1 MKNQEGI
8 LTDAEMKGITPIQ
21 ASIVDDWENFR
32 DDDIMQQ
39 QSAIRAEEAEKI
51 PFVGDKEPLSSLAAE
66 YQSGS
71 PILLEKIKILSEQFA
86 AIRRTRGDGNCFF
99 RSFMFSFLEHIL
111 EAQDRE
117 EVNRLTANVENCR
130 KTLQSLGYADFTFE
144 DFFALF
150 LEQLESVLQGNE
162 ASISHD
168 ELLQRSRDQSI
179 SDYVVMFFRFVTSG
193 EIRKRSEFFEPF
205 ILGLT
210 NATVEQFCKSAVEPM
225 GEESDHVHIT
235 ALSDAL
241 GVPIRVVYLDRSSC
255 DTAGVSVNHHDFI
268 PAAAT
273 DIPSATVGG
282 SEAIK
287 PFITLLYRPGKGLPN
302 VDDSGPWSIGS
313 LGIICWRQDDNWKRR
328 SSSSFIS
335 SCFSALL

>member
-1 MKNQEGI
+1 MQNQEG
-8 LTDAEMKGITPIQ
+8 LPADAEMESSIQ
-21 ASIVDDWENFR
+21 ASKVDDWANFR

-39 QSAIRAEEAEKI
+39 QSAIQAVEAEKI
-51 PFVGDKEPLSSLAAE
+51 PFVGDKEPLSSLEVE

-71 PILLEKIKILSEQFA
+71 PILLEKIKVLTEQFA

-99 RSFMFSFLEHIL
+99 RSFMFSYLEHIL
-111 EAQDRE
+111 ESQDRE
-117 EVNRLTANVENCR
+117 EVDRITANVEQCR

-144 DFFALF
+144 DFFSLF
-150 LEQLESVLQGNE
+150 LEQLECVLQGNK

-168 ELLQRSRDQSI
+168 ELLQRSRDQSV

-193 EIRKRSEFFEPF
+193 EVRKRSEFFEPF

-210 NATVEQFCKSAVEPM
+210 NATVEQFCKSSVEPM

-255 DTAGVSVNHHDFI
+255 DAGGVSVNHHDFI
-268 PAAAT
+268 PATDDLPNAT
-273 DIPSATVGG
+273 GGG
-282 SEAIK
+282 SSETAK
-287 PFITLLYRPGKGLPN
+287 PYITLLYRPGHYDILYSK
-302 VDDSGPWSIGS
+302 
-313 LGIICWRQDDNWKRR
+313 
-328 SSSSFIS
+328 
-335 SCFSALL
+335 

>member
-1 MKNQEGI
+1 MQNKDGPQADGELEAATSNP
-8 LTDAEMKGITPIQ
+8 TPDF
-21 ASIVDDWENFR
+21 DDWAKFA

-39 QSAIRAEEAEKI
+39 QTAIRAEEAEKT

-71 PILLEKIKILSEQFA
+71 PILLEKIKVLGEKYA

-99 RSFMFSFLEHIL
+99 RSFMFSYLEHIL
-111 EAQDRE
+111 ESQDQA
-117 EVNRLTANVENCR
+117 EVDRAKSNVEQCR
-130 KTLQSLGYADFTFE
+130 ITLQSLGYADFTFE

-150 LEQLESVLQGNE
+150 LEQLESVLQGNGT
-162 ASISHD
+162 SISQE
-168 ELLQRSRDQSI
+168 ELLLRSRDQSI

-205 ILGLT
+205 IMGLT
-210 NATVEQFCKSAVEPM
+210 NATVEQFCKSSVEPM

-255 DTAGVSVNHHDFI
+255 DSAGVSVNHHDFI
-268 PAAAT
+268 PA
-273 DIPSATVGG
+273 VGG
-282 SEAIK
+282 LPNASGSTETVS
-287 PFITLLYRPGKGLPN
+287 PFITLLYRPGHYDILYSK
-302 VDDSGPWSIGS
+302 
-313 LGIICWRQDDNWKRR
+313 
-328 SSSSFIS
+328 
-335 SCFSALL
+335 